1 MRAMSVLA
9 DPHAPASPVRDEHA
23 TSGPSGLPRTWSG
36 GHLGQFDSYRVI
48 ACAAVVL
55 QHSFLWTLLAGNVA
69 GWVFVML
76 LHFSRTAF
84 FFLTALV
91 LAYTQLTRPR
101 STLDFWR
108 HRYVQLGVP
117 YLIWTGIYWVYTLV
131 GQGTSWGNAGSLLW
145 HDLVYGYYQLYFVV
159 VLFQLYLV
167 FPWLFRFLRARR
179 HHWTI
184 MAGSAAFALLLATD
198 LHWPSAFGAVGHASV
213 WIERYWPWSRELIT
227 YQEQF
232 VAGILVALN
241 LEQVSRFVARWYRMI
256 IIGALAAGAGAALWY
271 LGLVWSGSG
280 TGRASDL
287 YQPVAFLWFS
297 AAVAGLECATWWW
310 YRRTLAGHP
319 PRFRALSAPYL
330 ASLTAGVYLSHVLF
344 INLARSAL
352 KDTGIAPHLGWGG
365 EVAVLF
371 ALTLGISAAFT
382 ALMLRTPFRRALGA
396 PVRVRTAR
404 PGVPTLVSS

>member
-1 MRAMSVLA
+1 
-9 DPHAPASPVRDEHA
+9 
-23 TSGPSGLPRTWSG
+23 
-36 GHLGQFDSYRVI
+36 
-48 ACAAVVL
+48 
-55 QHSFLWTLLAGNVA
+55 
-69 GWVFVML
+69 ML

-101 STLDFWR
+101 STLEFWR

-117 YLIWTGIYWVYTLV
+117 YLIWTGIYWIYTLV
-131 GQGTSWGNAGSLLW
+131 GQGASWGNAGSLLW

-179 HHWTI
+179 HDWTI

-241 LEQVSRFVARWYRMI
+241 LEQVSRFVARWCRMI

-344 INLARSAL
+344 INLVRSAL
-352 KDTGIAPHLGWGG
+352 KDTGVAPHLGWGG